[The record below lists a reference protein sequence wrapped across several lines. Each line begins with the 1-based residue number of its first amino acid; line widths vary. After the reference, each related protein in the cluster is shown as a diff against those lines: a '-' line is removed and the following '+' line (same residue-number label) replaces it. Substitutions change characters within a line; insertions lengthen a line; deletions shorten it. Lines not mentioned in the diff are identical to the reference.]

1 VPEERTKRKLS
12 AVLSADVKGYS
23 RLMGQDE
30 TATVSRLKQYRELM
44 NDLIHQYN
52 GRVVD
57 SPGDNL
63 LAEFPS
69 AVDAT
74 ECAVAI
80 QKELGNR
87 NAALPDEQR
96 MAFRIGINL
105 GDVIEDGDRLYGDG
119 INIAA
124 RIESLALPGGIC
136 ISGTIFDQIKNKI
149 QLGIEDLGKHRAKNI
164 AEPLRVYRV
173 KTDFETAG
181 VVNTLKVNRRRWI
194 LKLAGL
200 IIILALAGFL
210 LWSYY
215 TRHSDTAKIGNAA
228 FEQSTFPLPDN
239 PSIAVLPF
247 ENLSEEW
254 NQEYIADGLTENI
267 TAALSKISEMSVIS
281 RNSTIVYKD
290 KPAKIQ
296 QVSKELG
303 VRYLLAGSIQKS
315 GDSLRITAQLI
326 DATTGHQLWAEHYDQ
341 KMENLFEMQDEITLK
356 IINALEIE
364 LTSGEQSS
372 IAQTTKNLAAWG
384 YYIKGVSLFERFGR
398 QHNQRAREYLE
409 KAVEIDPGYA
419 SAWTQ
424 LAWTYVIDAWF
435 GYSKSPAESIRKAET
450 LSRKAAVLG
459 GDRPDLYSLWST
471 IYLNQGDYDKAIES
485 GLKAVAMGPNN
496 ALAHVLLAY
505 VTLFAGKS
513 NEAVVSAERAV
524 RLTPYCPDWYL
535 SILGQAYRQAGRFD
549 KAYAAFKK
557 ALDRS
562 KKNKTNPMAAL
573 LGLIDACEELGRSK
587 EAKKYADAVKK
598 ISPDFSFK
606 YFHKVYPYKN
616 PDHLEP
622 ILSNLRKAGLK

>member
-1 VPEERTKRKLS
+1 VAEERTKRKLS

-30 TATVSRLKQYRELM
+30 TGTVSRLKQYRELM
-44 NDLIHQYN
+44 TDLIRHYN

-63 LAEFPS
+63 LSEFSS
-69 AVDAT
+69 AVDAI

-87 NAALPDEQR
+87 NAALPDEQK

-105 GDVIEDGDRLYGDG
+105 GDVIADGDRLYGDG

-136 ISGTIFDQIKNKI
+136 ISGTIFDQIKNKL

-173 KTDFETAG
+173 KTDAEASG
-181 VVNTLKVNRRRWI
+181 VKYALKDNPRKWI
-194 LKLAGL
+194 FIIAVLAVMTV
-200 IIILALAGFL
+200 IAGFL
-210 LWSYY
+210 FWSFYP
-215 TRHSDTAKIGNAA
+215 RHSDTERIENTTL
-228 FEQSTFPLPDN
+228 EQSAFSLPDK

-247 ENLSEEW
+247 ENLSEES

-267 TAALSKISEMSVIS
+267 TAALSKISEMFVIS
-281 RNSTIVYKD
+281 RNSTAVYKN

-296 QVSKELG
+296 QVSKDLG
-303 VRYLLAGSIQKS
+303 VRYILAGSIQKS
-315 GDSLRITAQLI
+315 GDSLRITTQLI
-326 DATTGHQLWAEHYDQ
+326 DSTTGYQLWAERYDRR
-341 KMENLFEMQDEITLK
+341 MEDLFEMQDEITLK
-356 IINALEIE
+356 IIGALEVE

-384 YYIKGVSLFERFGR
+384 YYIQGVSLFERFSR
-398 QHNQRAREYLE
+398 KHNQLAREYLE
-409 KAVEIDPGYA
+409 KAVEVDPNYA
-419 SAWTQ
+419 AAWTQ
-424 LAWTYVIDAWF
+424 LAWTHVIDAWF
-435 GYSKSPAESIRKAET
+435 GYSKSPAESVRKAEA
-450 LSRKAAVLG
+450 LSKKAAALG

-485 GLKAVAMGPNN
+485 GLKAVANGPNN

-513 NEAVVSAERAV
+513 NEAVASGERAV

-573 LGLIDACEELGRSK
+573 LGLIDVCEELGRSK
-587 EAKKYADAVKK
+587 EAKKYAHAVKK

-622 ILSNLRKAGLK
+622 ILFNLRKAGLK

>member
-1 VPEERTKRKLS
+1 MT
-12 AVLSADVKGYS
+12 
-23 RLMGQDE
+23 
-30 TATVSRLKQYRELM
+30 
-44 NDLIHQYN
+44 DLIRQYN

-63 LAEFPS
+63 LSEFSS

-87 NAALPDEQR
+87 NAALPDER
-96 MAFRIGINL
+96 KMAFRIGINL
-105 GDVIEDGDRLYGDG
+105 GDVIADGDRLYGDG

-136 ISGTIFDQIKNKI
+136 ISGTIFDQIKNKLR
-149 QLGIEDLGKHRAKNI
+149 LGIEDLGKHRAKNI

-173 KTDFETAG
+173 KTDAEAAGFEHA
-181 VVNTLKVNRRRWI
+181 LKDNRRKWVFI
-194 LKLAGL
+194 IAGL
-200 IIILALAGFL
+200 AVMTAIAGFMF
-210 LWSYY
+210 WSFYP
-215 TRHSDTAKIGNAA
+215 RHSDTDRIENTTI
-228 FEQSTFPLPDN
+228 EQSAFPLPDK

-247 ENLSEEW
+247 ENLSEES

-267 TAALSKISEMSVIS
+267 TAALSKISEMFVIS
-281 RNSTIVYKD
+281 RNSTAVYKN

-296 QVSKELG
+296 QVSKDLG
-303 VRYLLAGSIQKS
+303 VRYILAGSIQKS

-326 DATTGHQLWAEHYDQ
+326 DSTTGYQLWAERYDRR
-341 KMENLFEMQDEITLK
+341 MEDLFEMQDEITLE
-356 IINALEIE
+356 IIGALEVE
-364 LTSGEQSS
+364 LTSGERSS
-372 IAQTTKNLAAWG
+372 IEQTTKNLAAWG
-384 YYIKGVSLFERFGR
+384 YYIKGVSQFERFDR
-398 QHNQRAREYLE
+398 KHNQLAREYLE
-409 KAVEIDPGYA
+409 KAVEVDPNYA
-419 SAWTQ
+419 AAWTQ

-435 GYSKSPAESIRKAET
+435 GYSKSPAESIRKAEA
-450 LSRKAAVLG
+450 LSKKVAALG
-459 GDRPDLYSLWST
+459 GGRPDLYSLWST
-471 IYLNQGDYDKAIES
+471 IYLNQGDYDKAVDS

-513 NEAVVSAERAV
+513 NEAVASAERAI

-562 KKNKTNPMAAL
+562 EENKNNPMAAL
-573 LGLIDACEELGRSK
+573 LGLIDVSEELGRSK
-587 EAKKYADAVKK
+587 EAKKYADAVRK
-598 ISPDFSFK
+598 ISPDFSFR

>member
-1 VPEERTKRKLS
+1 MAEERTKRKLS

-30 TATVSRLKQYRELM
+30 TGTVSRLKQYRELM
-44 NDLIHQYN
+44 TDLIRHYN

-63 LAEFPS
+63 LSEFSS
-69 AVDAT
+69 AVDAI

-87 NAALPDEQR
+87 NAALPDEQK

-105 GDVIEDGDRLYGDG
+105 GDVIADGDRLYGDG

-136 ISGTIFDQIKNKI
+136 ISGTIFDQIKNKL

-173 KTDFETAG
+173 KTDAEASG
-181 VVNTLKVNRRRWI
+181 VKYALKDNPRKWI
-194 LKLAGL
+194 FIIAVLAVMTV
-200 IIILALAGFL
+200 IAGFL
-210 LWSYY
+210 FWSFYP
-215 TRHSDTAKIGNAA
+215 RHSDTERIENTTL
-228 FEQSTFPLPDN
+228 EQSAFSLPDK

-247 ENLSEEW
+247 ENLSEES

-267 TAALSKISEMSVIS
+267 TAALSKISEMFVIS
-281 RNSTIVYKD
+281 RNSTAVYKN

-296 QVSKELG
+296 QVSKDLG
-303 VRYLLAGSIQKS
+303 VRYILAGSIQKS
-315 GDSLRITAQLI
+315 GDSLRITTQLI
-326 DATTGHQLWAEHYDQ
+326 DSTTGYQLWAERYDRR
-341 KMENLFEMQDEITLK
+341 MEDLFEMQDEITLK
-356 IINALEIE
+356 IIGALEVE

-384 YYIKGVSLFERFGR
+384 YYIQGVSLFERFSR
-398 QHNQRAREYLE
+398 KHNQLAREYLE
-409 KAVEIDPGYA
+409 KAVEVDPNYA
-419 SAWTQ
+419 AAWTQ
-424 LAWTYVIDAWF
+424 LAWTHVIDAWF
-435 GYSKSPAESIRKAET
+435 GYSKSPAESVRKAEA
-450 LSRKAAVLG
+450 LSKKAAALG

-485 GLKAVAMGPNN
+485 GLKAVANGPNN

-513 NEAVVSAERAV
+513 NEAVASGERAV

-573 LGLIDACEELGRSK
+573 LGLIDVCEELGRSK
-587 EAKKYADAVKK
+587 EAKKYAHAVKK

-622 ILSNLRKAGLK
+622 ILFNLRKAGLK